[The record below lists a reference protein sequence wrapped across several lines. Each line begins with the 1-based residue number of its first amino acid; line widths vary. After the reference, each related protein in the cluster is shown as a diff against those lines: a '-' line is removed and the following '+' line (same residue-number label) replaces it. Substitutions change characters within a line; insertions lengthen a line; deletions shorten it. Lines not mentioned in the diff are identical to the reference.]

1 MARILVIEDNL
12 ANRELMVYLLTAFN
26 HISMEAA
33 DGQVG
38 WETANRERP
47 DLILCDLQLPMMDGY
62 TLAQHFKSS
71 LELKR
76 IPLIAVTA
84 FAMMGDREKVIA
96 AGFDGY
102 ISKPI
107 TPELFVAQIEE
118 YLRKGQ
124 NGNNFDRR

>member
-38 WETANRERP
+38 WETANRECP

-84 FAMMGDREKVIA
+84 FAMVGDREKVIA